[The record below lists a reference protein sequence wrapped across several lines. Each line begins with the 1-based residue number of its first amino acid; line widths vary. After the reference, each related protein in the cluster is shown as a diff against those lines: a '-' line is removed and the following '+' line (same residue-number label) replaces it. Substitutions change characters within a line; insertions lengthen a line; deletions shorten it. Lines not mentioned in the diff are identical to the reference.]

1 MDEPFS
7 NLDAKLRQQTR
18 LELAWLHQRLSPTIV
33 YVTHDQTEAMT
44 LANRIVVMN
53 EGRIQQIGSP
63 YDIYHFPANIFT
75 ASFIGMPPIN
85 LVHGRIEGGRFTG
98 LNENGNPAF
107 ECIFPDRGGNNR
119 EELVMGIR
127 PENIRLSQSGETLS
141 GGEFR
146 IDTTV
151 KSLEL
156 LGAEYYAS
164 LDAGGCLLTGRIPAR
179 EKLSLGQKLK
189 VVCNA
194 YKAHFFDKKTGLRL
208 ETKTDGVNK

>member
-1 MDEPFS
+1 
-7 NLDAKLRQQTR
+7 
-18 LELAWLHQRLSPTIV
+18 
-33 YVTHDQTEAMT
+33 
-44 LANRIVVMN
+44 
-53 EGRIQQIGSP
+53 
-63 YDIYHFPANIFT
+63 
-75 ASFIGMPPIN
+75 
-85 LVHGRIEGGRFTG
+85 
-98 LNENGNPAF
+98 
-107 ECIFPDRGGNNR
+107 
-119 EELVMGIR
+119 MGIR
-127 PENIRLSQSGETLS
+127 PENIRLSQSDETLS

-164 LDAGGCLLTGRIPAR
+164 LDVGDCILTGRIPAR

-208 ETKTDGVNK
+208 ETKTGEVNK